1 MAIIRFTV
9 DIFDGTVCRGEKF
22 NSVFSWR
29 RHTLGPKDVRRQK
42 PRTWYFR
49 GNNSFDV
56 IKIVSPETGRLK
68 LFYNKRNNFL
78 QPVSSG

>member
-1 MAIIRFTV
+1 MGIIRFTV

-42 PRTWYFR
+42 AE
-49 GNNSFDV
+49 DLV
-56 IKIVSPETGRLK
+56 
-68 LFYNKRNNFL
+68 L
-78 QPVSSG
+78 QGK